1 MTDATERASEL
12 ARHTRDAARGHP
24 VAAALIGV
32 ALGYLVYRM
41 ASSPGGPSRYEA
53 EAGPW
58 AEEDVDYGEYGSRTG
73 RSSLMRETRR
83 NPLPAA
89 LIAFGLGWLVRNV
102 RHAGQP
108 QPHWDQPSEG
118 AEAQGAEGEHA
129 GWAGF
134 GNVAWSGTAH
144 EMAGAAKRRI
154 RSTGDALSRRSGQIG
169 RMMRDHPLPFGVAA
183 LAAGAAVGLSVP
195 GTETENE
202 LLGEARER
210 IVERAREARD
220 TVIERAREVT
230 GTGESRPESP
240 PPA

>member
-1 MTDATERASEL
+1 MTDATGRASEL

-41 ASSPGGPSRYEA
+41 ATSNAGGRSRHES
-53 EAGPW
+53 AGSWP
-58 AEEDVDYGEYGSRTG
+58 EEEVDYGEYGSTG
-73 RSSLMRETRR
+73 RSSLMREARR

-108 QPHWDQPSEG
+108 HWDEPAQG
-118 AEAQGAEGEHA
+118 AEAHGAEGEHA

-144 EMAGAAKRRI
+144 EMAGAARRRI
-154 RSTGDALSRRSGQIG
+154 RSTGHALSRRSGQIG
-169 RMMRDHPLPFGVAA
+169 RMMREHPLPFGVAA

-195 GTETENE
+195 GTEAEKE

-230 GTGESRPESP
+230 GTGESRAEPP

>member
-1 MTDATERASEL
+1 MTDATGRASEL

-24 VAAALIGV
+24 IAAALIGV

-41 ASSPGGPSRYEA
+41 ASSDSGGPSRYEA
-53 EAGPW
+53 GPW
-58 AEEDVDYGEYGSRTG
+58 AEGDVDYGEYGSRTG
-73 RSSLMRETRR
+73 RSSLVRETRR

-108 QPHWDQPSEG
+108 DWRAPQERV
-118 AEAQGAEGEHA
+118 EAQGAEGEHA
-129 GWAGF
+129 GWAAF

-154 RSTGDALSRRSGQIG
+154 RSTGHALSRRSGQVG
-169 RMMRDHPLPFGVAA
+169 RMMRDHPVPFGVAA
-183 LAAGAAVGLSVP
+183 LAAGAALGLSVP
-195 GTETENE
+195 GTETENDV
-202 LLGEARER
+202 LGEARER

-230 GTGESRPESP
+230 GTGESRPEPP